1 MVDVT
6 FSSFEWIFCV
16 CENFFRN
23 WSFKSRIKERDP
35 EKAKYQL
42 ERGGGNHQVN
52 EDKTKEM
59 TKDAI
64 NEDVQSIIFATK
76 QHHHHYH
83 PHCEWDKRF
92 IFTWLPPCLW
102 HPYKVTGFFKP
113 FLPPW
118 ASRHVR
124 FPFAKFL
131 IFIFTSKSLFF
142 RERKRKIIFIFWII
156 KWSKFQ
162 RGYIIKMHGFK
173 EI

>member
-1 MVDVT
+1 
-6 FSSFEWIFCV
+6 
-16 CENFFRN
+16 
-23 WSFKSRIKERDP
+23 
-35 EKAKYQL
+35 
-42 ERGGGNHQVN
+42 
-52 EDKTKEM
+52 M

-64 NEDVQSIIFATK
+64 NDVQSIIFATK
-76 QHHHHYH
+76 QHHYNRHH

-131 IFIFTSKSLFF
+131 IFIFMSERLFF
-142 RERKRKIIFIFWII
+142 TRKKKIITFIGLLNDRNF
-156 KWSKFQ
+156 SEA
-162 RGYIIKMHGFK
+162 IIKMHGWDLRIFWVLTSPCATASPGMN
-173 EI
+173 